1 MMKQMKNR
9 HPLHVFASFFNNMR
23 RWADKTCIFQNV
35 CFYPVLL
42 LFSFVSFVVRK
53 ATLVLSERNPA
64 VRRTFAETR
73 FGFCSQSVV
82 TNRGISSI
90 FLQFLCVLSVLRG
103 EDNSSGWIFHPLD
116 HPYRLFLNNDAG
128 SSGIAEKVTK
138 FFRANSVRKMK
149 FSPCFGA
156 DFFRFS

>member
-23 RWADKTCIFQNV
+23 RWADKTCIFQKV
-35 CFYPVLL
+35 CFCAVLL

-73 FGFCSQSVV
+73 FGFCSQPVV

-90 FLQFLCVLSVLRG
+90 FRQFLCVLSVLG
-103 EDNSSGWIFHPLD
+103 SEDNSSGWIFHPLD
-116 HPYRLFLNNDAG
+116 DPYGLFLNNDAG
-128 SSGIAEKVTK
+128 SSGIAETVT
-138 FFRANSVRKMK
+138 
-149 FSPCFGA
+149 
-156 DFFRFS
+156 